1 MSVKVFVVE
10 DELVHLEALK
20 ITIEELGLQ
29 LVGECGDADSA
40 YVAIREAMPD
50 VLLVDIALPG
60 LLNGIML
67 AEKVNRELKIP
78 HIFTTSFDSDEV
90 ISQAVKTNPVGYL
103 RKPVDAV
110 NLKAAVQI
118 AVNNTG
124 SNNTLPNDKQ
134 DLETVFVKA
143 GDKLIRVNV
152 DEIVMI
158 KADGEN
164 YISLVTERKEI
175 LSRTTLKEFCKRLP
189 GNFIQVH
196 RSYYININH
205 LDSFN
210 ERDQTAYLKGK
221 AAPVARNYRKT
232 FLNSIEKI

>member
-29 LVGECGDADSA
+29 LVGECGDADTA
-40 YVAIREAMPD
+40 FAAIRDARPD

-118 AVNNTG
+118 AVNSTG
-124 SNNTLPNDKQ
+124 SNNIFANDKQ
-134 DLETVFVKA
+134 DLQTVFVKA

-189 GNFIQVH
+189 HNFIQIH
-196 RSYYININH
+196 RSYYINIKH

-221 AAPVARNYRKT
+221 AAPVARNFRKT

>member
-29 LVGECGDADSA
+29 LVGECGDADTA
-40 YVAIREAMPD
+40 FAAIRDARPD

-118 AVNNTG
+118 AVNSTG
-124 SNNTLPNDKQ
+124 SNNILANDKQ
-134 DLETVFVKA
+134 DLQTVFVKA

-189 GNFIQVH
+189 HNFIQIH
-196 RSYYININH
+196 RSYYINIKH

-221 AAPVARNYRKT
+221 AAPVARNFRKT